1 MIKKLEKME
10 DFVTTIKNEKKVLVD
25 FNATWCSPC
34 RMMGRVIEDV
44 EEDYPDIT
52 FLKVDTDQFPQIAQQ
67 FGIMSIPTL
76 IPFIDGKRNF
86 IVEEG
91 EKKDVLLGARD
102 EDTFR
107 NILGNTFSI

>member
-1 MIKKLEKME
+1 MIKKLEKLE
-10 DFVTTIKNEKKVLVD
+10 DFVSTIKTEKKVLVD
-25 FNATWCSPC
+25 FNATWCGPC
-34 RMMGRVIEDV
+34 RMMARVIEDV

-67 FGIMSIPTL
+67 FGVMSIPTL
-76 IPFIDGKRNF
+76 IPFIDSKRSF
-86 IVEEG
+86 VVEEG

-107 NILGNTFSI
+107 NILDDTFNI